1 MRLRNR
7 AVLVSMAVVLTLFLG
22 LLPGCRKE
30 RPGFERNLPPETFLS
45 SVPVDSTF
53 VFYRVKLY
61 WGGLDPDGQV
71 VGYCLGFDH
80 YAFYTNG
87 RTSFIEEIMVRE
99 DFRKHGVGKELIR
112 CFEQWSISRGSKL
125 VGLVTRRAAP
135 FYEAIGYE
143 SSGTFFRRLL

>member
-1 MRLRNR
+1 MDISIRRATAADGDALFLLLVDFAVTFVPERSVFEVSLREILADEDANLSV
-7 AVLVSMAVVLTLFLG
+7 AVL
-22 LLPGCRKE
+22 
-30 RPGFERNLPPETFLS
+30 
-45 SVPVDSTF
+45 
-53 VFYRVKLY
+53 
-61 WGGLDPDGQV
+61 DGQV

-87 RTSFIEEIMVRE
+87 RTSFVEEIMVRE
-99 DFRKHGVGKELIR
+99 DLRKHGVGRQLIR

-125 VGLVTRRAAP
+125 VGLFTRRAAP

>member
-1 MRLRNR
+1 MDISIRRATAGDGGALFLLLEDFAVTFVPERSAFEVSLRAILADADANLTV
-7 AVLVSMAVVLTLFLG
+7 AVL
-22 LLPGCRKE
+22 E
-30 RPGFERNLPPETFLS
+30 
-45 SVPVDSTF
+45 
-53 VFYRVKLY
+53 
-61 WGGLDPDGQV
+61 GQV

-87 RTSFIEEIMVRE
+87 RTSFVEEIMVRE
-99 DFRKHGVGKELIR
+99 DLRKHSVGRQLIT

-125 VGLVTRRAAP
+125 VGLFTRRAAP

>member
-1 MRLRNR
+1 MDLSTRRATEADEDALFLLVKDFAVTFIAERSAFEVSLRKILADEDANLS
-7 AVLVSMAVVLTLFLG
+7 VAVV
-22 LLPGCRKE
+22 
-30 RPGFERNLPPETFLS
+30 
-45 SVPVDSTF
+45 
-53 VFYRVKLY
+53 
-61 WGGLDPDGQV
+61 DGQV

-87 RTSFIEEIMVRE
+87 RTSFIEEVMVRE
-99 DFRKHGVGKELIR
+99 DFRKHGVGKELIK

>member
-1 MRLRNR
+1 MDISIRRATETDGDALFLLLEDFAVTFVPERSAFEVSLREILADEDANLS
-7 AVLVSMAVVLTLFLG
+7 VAVV
-22 LLPGCRKE
+22 
-30 RPGFERNLPPETFLS
+30 
-45 SVPVDSTF
+45 
-53 VFYRVKLY
+53 
-61 WGGLDPDGQV
+61 DGQV

-87 RTSFIEEIMVRE
+87 RTSFVEEIMVRE
-99 DFRKHGVGKELIR
+99 DLRKHGVGRQLIT

-143 SSGTFFRRLL
+143 RSGTSFRRLL

>member
-1 MRLRNR
+1 MDPSIRRATEADEDALFLLVKDFAVTFVAERSAFEASLREILADEDANLS
-7 AVLVSMAVVLTLFLG
+7 VAVV
-22 LLPGCRKE
+22 
-30 RPGFERNLPPETFLS
+30 
-45 SVPVDSTF
+45 
-53 VFYRVKLY
+53 
-61 WGGLDPDGQV
+61 DGEV

-80 YAFYTNG
+80 CAFYTNG
-87 RTSFIEEIMVRE
+87 RISFIEEIMVRE

>member
-1 MRLRNR
+1 MDLSIRRATEADGDALFLLVKDFAVTFIAERSAFEASLREILADEDANLS
-7 AVLVSMAVVLTLFLG
+7 VAVV
-22 LLPGCRKE
+22 
-30 RPGFERNLPPETFLS
+30 
-45 SVPVDSTF
+45 
-53 VFYRVKLY
+53 
-61 WGGLDPDGQV
+61 DGQV

-80 YAFYTNG
+80 YAFYANG
-87 RTSFIEEIMVRE
+87 RTSFIEEITVRE
-99 DFRKHGVGKELIR
+99 DLRKHGVGRQLMT

>member
-1 MRLRNR
+1 MDLSIRRATDADGDALFPLLEDFAVTFVPERSAFEVSLREILADEDANLS
-7 AVLVSMAVVLTLFLG
+7 VAVV
-22 LLPGCRKE
+22 
-30 RPGFERNLPPETFLS
+30 
-45 SVPVDSTF
+45 
-53 VFYRVKLY
+53 
-61 WGGLDPDGQV
+61 DGQV

-87 RTSFIEEIMVRE
+87 RTSFVEEIMVRE
-99 DFRKHGVGKELIR
+99 DMRKHDIGRQLIR

-125 VGLVTRRAAP
+125 VGLFTRRAAP

>member
-1 MRLRNR
+1 MDPSIRRATEADVDALFLLVKEFAVTFVAERSAFEASLREILADEDANLS
-7 AVLVSMAVVLTLFLG
+7 VAVV
-22 LLPGCRKE
+22 
-30 RPGFERNLPPETFLS
+30 
-45 SVPVDSTF
+45 
-53 VFYRVKLY
+53 
-61 WGGLDPDGQV
+61 DGEV

-80 YAFYTNG
+80 CAFYTNG

-143 SSGTFFRRLL
+143 SSGTFFRRLF

>member
-1 MRLRNR
+1 MDISIRRATEADGDALFLLVKDFAVTFVSERPAFAVSLRK
-7 AVLVSMAVVLTLFLG
+7 VLADEDANLSVAVV
-22 LLPGCRKE
+22 
-30 RPGFERNLPPETFLS
+30 
-45 SVPVDSTF
+45 
-53 VFYRVKLY
+53 
-61 WGGLDPDGQV
+61 DGQV

-80 YAFYTNG
+80 YAFYANG
-87 RTSFIEEIMVRE
+87 RIASVEEITVRE
-99 DFRKHGVGKELIR
+99 DLRKHGVGRQLMT

>member
-1 MRLRNR
+1 MDISIRR
-7 AVLVSMAVVLTLFLG
+7 ATESDEDTLFRLVQ
-22 LLPGCRKE
+22 E
-30 RPGFERNLPPETFLS
+30 FA
-45 SVPVDSTF
+45 VTF
-53 VFYRVKLY
+53 VPERSAFEVSLRKILANDDANLSVAL
-61 WGGLDPDGQV
+61 LEGQV

-87 RTSFIEEIMVRE
+87 RTSFVEEVMVRE
-99 DFRKHGVGKELIR
+99 NLRKHGVGRQLIT

-125 VGLVTRRAAP
+125 VGLATRRAAS

>member
-1 MRLRNR
+1 MDISIRRATAADGDALFLLLEDFAVTFVPERSAFEVSLREILADEDANLS
-7 AVLVSMAVVLTLFLG
+7 VAVV
-22 LLPGCRKE
+22 
-30 RPGFERNLPPETFLS
+30 
-45 SVPVDSTF
+45 
-53 VFYRVKLY
+53 
-61 WGGLDPDGQV
+61 DGQV

-87 RTSFIEEIMVRE
+87 RTSFVEEIMVRE
-99 DFRKHGVGKELIR
+99 DLRKHGVGRQLIT

-135 FYEAIGYE
+135 FYQAIGYE

>member
-1 MRLRNR
+1 MDISIRR
-7 AVLVSMAVVLTLFLG
+7 ATAADGNALFL
-22 LLPGCRKE
+22 LLE
-30 RPGFERNLPPETFLS
+30 DFA
-45 SVPVDSTF
+45 VTF
-53 VFYRVKLY
+53 VPERSAFEVSLREILADEDANLSVALV
-61 WGGLDPDGQV
+61 DGEV

-87 RTSFIEEIMVRE
+87 RTSFVEEIMVRE
-99 DFRKHGVGKELIR
+99 DVRKHGVGRQLIT

-135 FYEAIGYE
+135 FYQAIGYE

>member
-1 MRLRNR
+1 MDVSIRRAIAADGDALFLLLEDFAVTFVPERSAFEVSLREILADEDANLS
-7 AVLVSMAVVLTLFLG
+7 VAVV
-22 LLPGCRKE
+22 
-30 RPGFERNLPPETFLS
+30 
-45 SVPVDSTF
+45 
-53 VFYRVKLY
+53 
-61 WGGLDPDGQV
+61 DGQV

-87 RTSFIEEIMVRE
+87 RTSFVEEIMVRE
-99 DFRKHGVGKELIR
+99 DLRKHGVGRQLIT

-135 FYEAIGYE
+135 FYQAIGYE